1 MIAGVTSGSRPYHH
15 GNLRPA
21 LISAAIGEIEE
32 SGPAAMSLRAVAR
45 RAGVTHAA
53 ATYHFGDRAGL
64 LTAVAAEGYRLLTE
78 ALRAAQ
84 ETRGS
89 FLEVGVAY
97 VRFAVTHRAHFEVMY
112 RPELY
117 HRDDAEL
124 GRARAAAATLLYG
137 TGETTRERMAYGVAA
152 WSIVHGL
159 ATLWLNGNL
168 PAQLGDDP
176 EEITRVVAAH
186 LGPPRRD
193 PALAAG
199 NRGKAVGDRIADST
213 HGGKLMPYVRVGE
226 ENSGQIEIYYEDHGR
241 GRPVVLI
248 HGYPLNGHSWEK
260 QLPALLDAGYR
271 VIAYDR
277 RGFGAS
283 SQPTVGYDY
292 DTFAADLRGL
302 MDVLDLRDVT
312 LAGFSM
318 GTGEVTRY
326 LGRYGSE
333 RIRNAVLL
341 GPIPPFLLKTGDN
354 PEGVNQSVF
363 DGLIAAARADRYAY
377 FKDFFDNFYNVDKF
391 RGTRISD
398 QAWQA
403 SFNVAAGASAYA
415 SVACIPTWL
424 TDFRA
429 DLPQIDVP
437 ILVVQGTEDR
447 ILPIDATGWR
457 LPALLKDACLIEV
470 EAGPHNI
477 GWTHPQ
483 EVNRAL
489 LGFLA
494 S

>member
-1 MIAGVTSGSRPYHH
+1 MIAGVASGSRPYHH

-64 LTAVAAEGYRLLTE
+64 LTAVAAEGYRLLAE
-78 ALRAAQ
+78 ALRGAQ

-124 GRARAAAATLLYG
+124 GRARAAAAALLYG

-193 PALAAG
+193 PALACG
-199 NRGKAVGDRIADST
+199 NRGKAVGNRIADST

-226 ENSGQIEIYYEDHGR
+226 ETPAGS
-241 GRPVVLI
+241 RP
-248 HGYPLNGHSWEK
+248 GCPGHA
-260 QLPALLDAGYR
+260 PN
-271 VIAYDR
+271 R
-277 RGFGAS
+277 R
-283 SQPTVGYDY
+283 
-292 DTFAADLRGL
+292 
-302 MDVLDLRDVT
+302 
-312 LAGFSM
+312 
-318 GTGEVTRY
+318 
-326 LGRYGSE
+326 
-333 RIRNAVLL
+333 
-341 GPIPPFLLKTGDN
+341 
-354 PEGVNQSVF
+354 
-363 DGLIAAARADRYAY
+363 
-377 FKDFFDNFYNVDKF
+377 
-391 RGTRISD
+391 
-398 QAWQA
+398 
-403 SFNVAAGASAYA
+403 
-415 SVACIPTWL
+415 C
-424 TDFRA
+424 
-429 DLPQIDVP
+429 
-437 ILVVQGTEDR
+437 
-447 ILPIDATGWR
+447 
-457 LPALLKDACLIEV
+457 
-470 EAGPHNI
+470 
-477 GWTHPQ
+477 
-483 EVNRAL
+483 
-489 LGFLA
+489 
-494 S
+494 